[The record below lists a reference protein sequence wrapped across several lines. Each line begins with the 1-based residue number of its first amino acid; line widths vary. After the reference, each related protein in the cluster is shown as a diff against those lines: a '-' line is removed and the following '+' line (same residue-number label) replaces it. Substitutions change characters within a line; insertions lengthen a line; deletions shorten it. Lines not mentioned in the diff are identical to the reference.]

1 MNLDKP
7 VEFWK
12 NVLWSNETKLF
23 WTHGSAV
30 CLVPK
35 GKAYEQKNTI
45 SMVKHGGPI
54 LFAVTGSVNL
64 DCMQDIMDSL
74 RYQAILAN
82 IVMPSVQRLKLD
94 DQ

>member
-1 MNLDKP
+1 MFYGVMRPNCFGPMDQQY
-7 VEFWK
+7 VW
-12 NVLWSNETKLF
+12 
-23 WTHGSAV
+23 
-30 CLVPK
+30 CQK

-82 IVMPSVQRLKLD
+82 IAMPSVQRLKLD